1 MNRELSFV
9 PDFLDDPPEHH
20 EKLLDY
26 GERPY
31 WSPDGTRIVFV
42 EKNFGDICEI
52 DLRSRNVRNLTRD
65 NGPYHSFLRV
75 LFLSNG
81 DYLLIGPEKFEDAE
95 KSRFG
100 RSELWIMD
108 KEAASPPRPLGRV
121 VFEGCAVSTLAP
133 RIAYSV
139 HDRIDPSTG
148 APEDFEIR
156 VAEIDYSSGDPQLVD
171 KKVVYRTRNGR
182 CPEPQDFRHGDSE
195 IIFAEY
201 VNRFPRRNTL
211 SWKTVV
217 KGVEVDSCAIRVYID
232 EHLTHNE
239 PEGIFPDGEHICL
252 ESSCDFEN
260 YWPPIDLWKL
270 KLDGTARRVR
280 MTQSIDRSPWRC
292 SNSNVS
298 PDGRWL
304 AFMVNTRGDMS
315 GYGRG
320 LGLLD
325 LEKWGQGPAAE
336 QWESPNT
343 PFISG

>member
-1 MNRELSFV
+1 M
-9 PDFLDDPPEHH
+9 PDLASNKTFLDNPPEFH

-31 WSPDGTRIVFV
+31 WSPDGQRIAFV
-42 EKNFGDICEI
+42 EKNFGDVCEM
-52 DLRSRNVRNLTRD
+52 DFASREVRNLTRD
-65 NGPYHSFLRV
+65 NGPFHHFLRV

-81 DYLLIGPEKFEDAE
+81 DYLLIGPRTLEDTE
-95 KSRFG
+95 TSRFG
-100 RSELWIMD
+100 KSELWIMD
-108 KEAASPPRPLGRV
+108 REASAPPQPLGRTI
-121 VFEGCAVSTLAP
+121 FEGCAVSTQTP

-139 HDRIDPSTG
+139 HERIDPSTG

-156 VAEIDYSSGDPQLVD
+156 VADIDYSSGAAVLVD
-171 KKVVYRTRNGR
+171 RQTIYRTRNGR
-182 CPEPQDFRHGDSE
+182 CPEPQDFRRSDSE
-195 IIFAEY
+195 VIFAEY

-211 SWKTVV
+211 DWKTVV
-217 KGVEVDSCAIRVYID
+217 KGVEVETGAVRTYIE

-252 ESSCDFEN
+252 ESSSDFEN

-270 KLDGTARRVR
+270 KLDGSGRRVR
-280 MTQSIDRSPWRC
+280 MTRSIDHAPWRC

-298 PDGRWL
+298 PNGKWL

-325 LEKWGQGPAAE
+325 LEQWARSSAGQ
-336 QWESPNT
+336 QWESPKVR
-343 PFISG
+343 